1 MQILAIE
8 TSGSTGTVA
17 ALDGTRLLAELALDP
32 RQRSAR
38 TLAPGIKDILAQ
50 VGWQPA
56 DVKLVAVSIG
66 PGSFTGLRLGVMT
79 AKAFAYAVGA
89 AVVGIGT
96 LETIAAATGG
106 AAPDIAIASDAQRG
120 EVYSGRFTRDS
131 SGVLATVREAEIVA
145 IEEWLASLT
154 AGTVVAGPALVKLAE
169 RLPPHA
175 VTAPREAWL
184 PRAELVGRLAAA
196 RQERGQL
203 DDLWTL
209 APVYLRRSAAEEKLD
224 SQKG

>member
-17 ALDGTRLLAELALDP
+17 ALEGGRLLAELALDP
-32 RQRSAR
+32 TQRSAR
-38 TLAPGIKDILAQ
+38 TLAPGIKSVLAQ
-50 VGWQPA
+50 AGWQPA
-56 DVKLVAVSIG
+56 EVKLVAVSIG

-89 AVVGIGT
+89 GVIGIGT
-96 LETIAAATGG
+96 LQAIAAAVGD
-106 AAPDIAIASDAQRG
+106 AAPRIAIASDAQRG
-120 EVYSGRFTRDS
+120 EVYSALFDRDS
-131 SGVLATVREAEIVA
+131 SGELITAREAEIVP
-145 IEEWLASLT
+145 IDDWLASLT
-154 AGTVVAGPALVKLAE
+154 AGTLVAGPALEKLAE
-169 RLPPHA
+169 RLPPHVVA
-175 VTAPREAWL
+175 APRETWL
-184 PRAELVGRLAAA
+184 PQAAWVGRLAAA

-224 SQKG
+224 SPKT